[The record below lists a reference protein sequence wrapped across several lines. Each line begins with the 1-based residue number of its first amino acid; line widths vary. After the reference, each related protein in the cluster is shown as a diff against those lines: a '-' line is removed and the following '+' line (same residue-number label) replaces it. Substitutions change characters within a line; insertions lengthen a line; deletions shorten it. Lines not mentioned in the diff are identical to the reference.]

1 MNLPTLILSSFAA
14 LGIMTLKVPDL
25 STGHTPSE
33 AALSAPQP
41 PTQGGHP
48 SYSVK
53 SLREPHGFS
62 YSGSHK
68 TLGPIA
74 SSGRMHF
81 DGRGN
86 MGAEYT
92 TVVNGV
98 TFTGSFT
105 GTYTVN
111 PDGTGSI
118 VVFLPWL
125 NTHAHGNF
133 VLVDDANGSYFTST
147 DPGYSVTGS
156 TRKQ

>member
-1 MNLPTLILSSFAA
+1 MR
-14 LGIMTLKVPDL
+14 
-25 STGHTPSE
+25 
-33 AALSAPQP
+33 
-41 PTQGGHP
+41 
-48 SYSVK
+48 

-62 YSGSHK
+62 YSGSHA

-74 SSGRMHF
+74 SSGRMYF

-86 MGAEYT
+86 MGADFT
-92 TVVNGV
+92 TIVNGV

-105 GTYTVN
+105 GTYAVN

-118 VVFLPWL
+118 VVNLPWL
-125 NTHAHGNF
+125 ATVAHANF
-133 VLVDDANGSYFTST
+133 VLVDDANGSFFTST